1 MGMIVA
7 VVGMVVYSWAMEL
20 EKQVHARSTLPH
32 AKNSLTEEEF
42 RLLERID
49 SGPAKDPET
58 GGIKS

>member
-7 VVGMVVYSWAMEL
+7 VVGMIVYSWAMDL
-20 EKQVHARSTLPH
+20 EKQAHAKTLPH

-49 SGPAKDPET
+49 AGPAKDLEL
-58 GGIKS
+58 GGTKA